1 MAGYIGT
8 KAVNLSTTGADING
22 DANVDG
28 SLTVGG
34 AFTSLGIDDN
44 ATSTAITI
52 DGSQNVGVG
61 TATPDSKFHVYG
73 NASVGHGASGPDA
86 ATELKIQGRYPYIN
100 NAAFRLTFKNNSA
113 GGSELG
119 SISAYLDGAV
129 NSGALLFNTASAGTS
144 TERMRINK
152 SGNVGIGTA
161 TPTVILD
168 CYKAAYPELRVRSA
182 SYTNTFGVDTVG
194 GFGVIGS
201 VTNNPFVFTTNSTE
215 RMRIDAS
222 GGVFIN
228 STALSSTANHWAF
241 SFGNAYAQIGHET
254 GVASTTPFTRFVYNA
269 GLIGSITQVGTTSI
283 AYNTTSDYRLKENI
297 TPIVGAADIVKAMRP
312 ATYTFKADGTWHD
325 GFLAHE
331 LQELHPRAVTGSKD
345 GMVDEEYEVTP
356 AVEATF
362 DDEGVELTPAVDA
375 VMGTRSVPDYQGVDY
390 SKLTP
395 ILTAALQEALNKIDE
410 LTARI
415 EALEAV

>member
-28 SLTVGG
+28 SLTVVGDVGIGTTAPSVKAHIAGSLPYTYIDNSAATSGIYGLKLTSGPTPLADFTYSSVTGENKIGGLQSYVFPTFYSGG
-34 AFTSLGIDDN
+34 A
-44 ATSTAITI
+44 
-52 DGSQNVGVG
+52 
-61 TATPDSKFHVYG
+61 
-73 NASVGHGASGPDA
+73 
-86 ATELKIQGRYPYIN
+86 
-100 NAAFRLTFKNNSA
+100 
-113 GGSELG
+113 
-119 SISAYLDGAV
+119 
-129 NSGALLFNTASAGTS
+129 
-144 TERMRINK
+144 ERMRIDT
-152 SGNVGIGTA
+152 SGNVGVNNASPNTKMDIIGST
-161 TPTVILD
+161 TTSSGI
-168 CYKAAYPELRVRSA
+168 
-182 SYTNTFGVDTVG
+182 VDTLRLRHT
-194 GFGVIGS
+194 GVAGNDGARIQFTAGASTSGAAIGS
-201 VTNNPFVFTTNSTE
+201 GGQAANSADLRFYAGGNTE

-222 GGVFIN
+222 GGVYVN
-228 STALSSTANHWAF
+228 ATALSSTANHWAF
-241 SFGNAYAQIGHET
+241 SPGNAFSQIGHET
-254 GVASTTPFTRFVYNA
+254 GVPSTTPFTRFMYNA
-269 GLIGSITQVGTTSI
+269 GLIGSITQVGTASI

-362 DDEGVELTPAVDA
+362 DDEGVELTPAEDA